1 MGCGGCAPC
10 ARPRWGPAAAQQ
22 VRTAGRR
29 GPAPYH
35 HTGGAAAPEHRAAK
49 DQRGRGLCPAARAGG
64 GPQARHPCS
73 GAQAVQP
80 RTTAAPQGPAGASA
94 RPRRAGTAYRRRRWR
109 RPHRQEVGPAVRP
122 VWMAARH
129 RSADAERLP
138 LLAALGRERV
148 GLPGAAAIGRGG
160 RTRSQLLAVERR
172 AAARRSAGQWRL
184 VLV

>member
-1 MGCGGCAPC
+1 MRASPVGTRRSTAGEDGGPEGTGPPPSYRGGRSPGAPSRKRSTRARPVPRCKGRRRAVGPEPLQRGAGCA
-10 ARPRWGPAAAQQ
+10 
-22 VRTAGRR
+22 TA
-29 GPAPYH
+29 P
-35 HTGGAAAPEHRAAK
+35 
-49 DQRGRGLCPAARAGG
+49 
-64 GPQARHPCS
+64 
-73 GAQAVQP
+73 
-80 RTTAAPQGPAGASA
+80 TAAPQGPAGASA
-94 RPRRAGTAYRRRRWR
+94 RPRRAGAAYRRRRWR

-148 GLPGAAAIGRGG
+148 GLPGAAALGRGG

-184 VLV
+184 VSV